1 MSRFFILIYS
11 VATYFL
17 FFGVF
22 LYLIA
27 FVMGLPVPTTVD
39 EGMGHYGWIGNVA
52 WIALFGVQHTIM
64 ARARFKQWWTKFVPE
79 AAERTTFVLIASLIL
94 VGLFRFW
101 SPVPGHVWEIESEA
115 ARVVLYALSALG
127 WGTALLSTFL
137 INHFD
142 LFGLRQAYLHF
153 SGKPYTQVQ
162 FKEALFYKHIRH
174 PLMLGFLVAFWSTPS
189 MSAGH
194 FLFSATMSLYV
205 LVGILFEERE
215 LISIHGSAYEVYA
228 ARTGKLLPR
237 FGLRS
242 PN

>member
-1 MSRFFILIYS
+1 MGRFFVMVYS
-11 VATYFL
+11 IATYFL

-39 EGMGHYGWIGNVA
+39 SGTGTGGWIGNVA
-52 WIALFGVQHTIM
+52 WIALFAVQHTIM
-64 ARARFKQWWTKFVPE
+64 ARGRFKQWWTQYLPE
-79 AAERTTFVLIASLIL
+79 AVERTTFVLLASLIL

-101 SPVPGHVWEIESEA
+101 SPISGTVWEVESGS
-115 ARVVLYALSALG
+115 ARFVLYAISALG

-153 SGKPYTQVQ
+153 SGKPYTQVA
-162 FKEALFYKHIRH
+162 FKERLFYRHIRH

-194 FLFSATMSLYV
+194 LLFSSTMTLYV

-215 LISIHGSAYEVYA
+215 LVSIHGAAYEAYA
-228 ARTGKLLPR
+228 TRTGKLLPR
-237 FGLRS
+237 LFLR
-242 PN
+242 NN